1 MPTYN
6 RVLLKHSREWF
17 PGAYEKGFDSN
28 KENALSSAI
37 NGYEI
42 GSSIES

>member
-6 RVLLKHSREWF
+6 RVLLKHTSEWL
-17 PGAYEKGFDSN
+17 PGAYEKGFNPN

-42 GSSIES
+42 GSWIES